1 MTLGHRFLPFV
12 GPLDGATEATGTLS
26 FFPHSRSILD
36 QGFLNTEYLSILR
49 ELPPDGQHR
58 ERFECMPFFVIV
70 IFAASDHWSGS
81 YISQTRYTANGLAEG
96 GLLASGQPLLSDR
109 TLTHLTRS
117 LLFRRWA
124 PLIVRNSRFYS
135 NSLDNLH

>member
-36 QGFLNTEYLSILR
+36 QDFLNTEYLSILR
-49 ELPPDGQHR
+49 VLPPDGQHR

-81 YISQTRYTANGLAEG
+81 YISQTKYTANGLAEG
-96 GLLASGQPLLSDR
+96 GLLASEQPLLSDR

-124 PLIVRNSRFYS
+124 PLIVRNLKILFEFPG
-135 NSLDNLH
+135 

>member
-1 MTLGHRFLPFV
+1 MQPIERAEGEWQV
-12 GPLDGATEATGTLS
+12 GG
-26 FFPHSRSILD
+26 
-36 QGFLNTEYLSILR
+36 
-49 ELPPDGQHR
+49 
-58 ERFECMPFFVIV
+58 FECMPFFVIV

-81 YISQTRYTANGLAEG
+81 YISQTKYTANGLAEG

-124 PLIVRNSRFYS
+124 PLIVRNLKILFEFPG
-135 NSLDNLH
+135 